1 MSRIDILLPRNIDV
15 KLWRYMDFLKFV
27 DLLQR
32 RALWFTRL
40 DSFQDKHEGLLPK
53 SVSEALSV
61 LAVVDNAEYGGF
73 TYEKWRKRG
82 CVSCWHINDGES
94 AAMWDLYSTQA
105 GIAVCTRVSRLRD
118 AIQDGFD
125 PGSWGLYGNAVRYVD
140 FGTFNEPWY
149 NVEIAK
155 PVVRAADLHLKRRS
169 FEHEREYRLTTTLEG
184 ADENRLGKHVP
195 LCLATMIEEIRV
207 APTAQDWIVE
217 VVRQQMKQSG
227 LDVRVT
233 KSDLYD
239 AVLQ

>member
-149 NVEIAK
+149 NGEIAK